1 MKVMGHQGHRVG
13 IHSTSNNTREGQVR
27 RGLGKQVQIVW
38 SKELRSKAH
47 AMAGE
52 AIAHLLLAKHE
63 KWEVE
68 GKKRF
73 QIFSCNERTAK
84 QAVMKAVQ
92 IVQKIVN
99 L

>member
-1 MKVMGHQGHRVG
+1 MGRLLP
-13 IHSTSNNTREGQVR
+13 IFY
-27 RGLGKQVQIVW
+27 
-38 SKELRSKAH
+38 LRKT
-47 AMAGE
+47 
-52 AIAHLLLAKHE
+52 KNE